1 MRVGGSDRDRI
12 TGPATNRVRGIVGF
26 DHRRGLWLERAA
38 SEQRV
43 VGSGRA
49 GIIGVIGLGGR
60 HGQQERRDPDGPPL
74 GRPAAE

>member
-43 VGSGRA
+43 IGSGV
-49 GIIGVIGLGGR
+49 IGVIDVIGVGGG
-60 HGQQERRDPDGPPL
+60 HGQ
-74 GRPAAE
+74 